1 MEQHLGILDWIQHTS
16 VSAWISESLWGYP
29 IVLSSHAVG
38 MAIVVGVVTMIDIRV
53 LGYAKQIPI
62 ASFKSLFNLAWGGFA
77 LNFISGCLLFTG
89 DPNKFFFDWPFR
101 IKITLIILGMISV
114 WLLLREVKD
123 TDESTSRAKAIAA
136 FSLLCWFGA
145 ITAGRLTAYL

>member
-1 MEQHLGILDWIQHTS
+1 MQFLTWLETSSVGVWIR
-16 VSAWISESLWGYP
+16 ESLWGYP

-53 LGYAKQIPI
+53 LGYARQIPI
-62 ASFKSLFNLAWGGFA
+62 ASFKSLFNLAWAGFA

-89 DPNKFFFDWPFR
+89 DPVKFFNDWPFR
-101 IKITLIILGMISV
+101 IKISLILLGMISV
-114 WLLLREVKD
+114 WLLLREVKS
-123 TDESTSRAKAIAA
+123 DESSDKARTIAI

>member
-1 MEQHLGILDWIQHTS
+1 MDILNWIGHTS
-16 VSAWISESLWGYP
+16 VATWVSESLWGYP

-38 MAIVVGVVTMIDIRV
+38 MAVVVGVVTMIDIRV
-53 LGYAKQIPI
+53 LGFAKQIPI
-62 ASFKSLFNLAWGGFA
+62 DSFKSLFNLAWGGFA

-89 DPNKFFFDWPFR
+89 DPVKFFNDWPFR

-114 WLLLREVKD
+114 WLLLREVKV
-123 TDESTSRAKAIAA
+123 DESSDKARTIAV

>member
-1 MEQHLGILDWIQHTS
+1 MEFLTWLEESGVGVWIR
-16 VSAWISESLWGYP
+16 ESLWGYP

-53 LGYAKQIPI
+53 LGFAPKIPI
-62 ASFKSLFNLAWGGFA
+62 SSFNSLFTLTWAGFA

-89 DPNKFFFDWPFR
+89 DPVKFYNNTPFR

-114 WLLLREVKD
+114 WLLLRAVRD
-123 TDESTSRAKAIAA
+123 TDTGKCSTKARVIAA
-136 FSLLCWFGA
+136 FSLLFWFGA

>member
-1 MEQHLGILDWIQHTS
+1 LQFLTWLETSSVGVWIR
-16 VSAWISESLWGYP
+16 ESLWGYP

-53 LGYAKQIPI
+53 LGYARQIPI

-89 DPNKFFFDWPFR
+89 DPVKFFNDWPFR
-101 IKITLIILGMISV
+101 IKISLILLGMISV
-114 WLLLREVKD
+114 WLLLREIRD
-123 TDESTSRAKAIAA
+123 TGESTDKARTIAI

>member
-1 MEQHLGILDWIQHTS
+1 
-16 VSAWISESLWGYP
+16 
-29 IVLSSHAVG
+29 

-53 LGYAKQIPI
+53 LGYARQIPI
-62 ASFKSLFNLAWGGFA
+62 ASFKSLFNLAWAGFA

-89 DPNKFFFDWPFR
+89 DPVKFFNDWPFR
-101 IKITLIILGMISV
+101 IKISLILLGMISV
-114 WLLLREVKD
+114 WLLLREIRD
-123 TDESTSRAKAIAA
+123 TGESTDKARTIAI

>member
-1 MEQHLGILDWIQHTS
+1 MEFLTWLETSSVGVWIR
-16 VSAWISESLWGYP
+16 ESLWGYP

-62 ASFKSLFNLAWGGFA
+62 TSFRSLFNLAWGGFA

-89 DPNKFFFDWPFR
+89 DPVKFFNDWPFR
-101 IKITLIILGMISV
+101 IKISLIILGMISV
-114 WLLLREVKD
+114 WLLLRELKSN
-123 TDESTSRAKAIAA
+123 ESSGKARTIAV

>member
-1 MEQHLGILDWIQHTS
+1 MEFLTWLENSSVGGWIR
-16 VSAWISESLWGYP
+16 ESLWGYP

-62 ASFKSLFNLAWGGFA
+62 DSFKSLFNLAWGGFV

-89 DPNKFFFDWPFR
+89 DPTKFFNDTPFR

-114 WLLLREVKD
+114 WLLLREVR
-123 TDESTSRAKAIAA
+123 TDESSKKAKAIAI

>member
-1 MEQHLGILDWIQHTS
+1 MEILSWIENTS
-16 VSAWISESLWGYP
+16 VGFWIRESLWGYP

-53 LGYAKQIPI
+53 LGYAKSIPFT
-62 ASFKSLFNLAWGGFA
+62 AFKSLFNLAWAGFV

-89 DPNKFFFDWPFR
+89 DPKKFFHDWPFR
-101 IKITLIILGMISV
+101 ITLIILGMISV
-114 WLLLREVKD
+114 WRLLREIKIN
-123 TDESTSRAKAIAA
+123 ESSSKAKAIAV

>member
-1 MEQHLGILDWIQHTS
+1 MDILNWIGHSS
-16 VSAWISESLWGYP
+16 VSAWVSESLWGYP

-62 ASFKSLFNLAWGGFA
+62 TSFKSLFNLAWGGFA

-89 DPNKFFFDWPFR
+89 DPVKFFNDWPFR
-101 IKITLIILGMISV
+101 IKISLIILGMISV
-114 WLLLREVKD
+114 WLLLREVKV
-123 TDESTSRAKAIAA
+123 DESSARARAIAV
-136 FSLLCWFGA
+136 FSLVCWFGA

>member
-1 MEQHLGILDWIQHTS
+1 MDILNWIGHSS
-16 VSAWISESLWGYP
+16 VSAWVSESLWGYP

-53 LGYAKQIPI
+53 LGYARQIPI
-62 ASFKSLFNLAWGGFA
+62 SSFKSLFNLAWGGFA

-89 DPNKFFFDWPFR
+89 DPVKFFNDWPFR
-101 IKITLIILGMISV
+101 IKISLIILGMISV
-114 WLLLREVKD
+114 WLLLREVRI
-123 TDESTSRAKAIAA
+123 DESSAKAKAIAV
-136 FSLLCWFGA
+136 FSLVCWFGA